1 MPATTAP
8 PIKPSPIIILT
19 GKKLVQR
26 GKILRIDQ
34 IEGQGMEEKN
44 IKNRQI

>member
-8 PIKPSPIIILT
+8 PIIPKEIISLI
-19 GKKLVQR
+19 GIVFVQR